1 MQDEEKTEGGASS
14 PESQAQD
21 GATPSSA
28 ESLVAGEPPRN
39 PNMKWYII
47 HSYSGFERKVKESL
61 ESRVQAFGLQDK
73 IGRVLIPTEPV
84 TEVRGGKKY
93 TTERMFYPGYVLV
106 EMDMDDHVW
115 HVVKSTPRV
124 TGFVGT
130 GQQPTPLSEEEVSHI
145 VYRVSEGKDKPKL
158 KVKFEKNE
166 AVKITEGPFASFDGI
181 VDEVNE
187 DRETLKV
194 MVTIFGRSTPVELE
208 FNAAGKATP
217 APPVGPALGQAQ
229 INIMEF
235 CKQFNARTNAKELEG
250 LIVPVVVTVYND
262 RSFSFITKTPP
273 ASVLLKRAAGIAK
286 GSGTPN
292 KDKVGKVTAKQVEDI
307 AKHKMP
313 DLNAASVEAAT
324 KSVRGTAR
332 SMGIDVIG

>member
-1 MQDEEKTEGGASS
+1 MDTEERKEAAAPENGAPPAGAEG
-14 PESQAQD
+14 
-21 GATPSSA
+21 
-28 ESLVAGEPPRN
+28 AGEGAAAAPGEGAQAPPVN

-47 HSYSGFERKVKESL
+47 HTYSGFERKVRESL
-61 ESRVQAFGLQDK
+61 ESRIQAFGLQEK

-106 EMDMDDHVW
+106 EMDLTGFRSGGEGDQVW

-130 GQQPTPLSEEEVSHI
+130 ANDPTPLSDEEVNHI
-145 VYRVSEGKDKPKL
+145 VYRVNIGKDKPKL

-166 AVKITEGPFASFDGI
+166 SVRITEGPFATFTGV

-208 FNAAGKATP
+208 FG
-217 APPVGPALGQAQ
+217 
-229 INIMEF
+229 
-235 CKQFNARTNAKELEG
+235 
-250 LIVPVVVTVYND
+250 
-262 RSFSFITKTPP
+262 
-273 ASVLLKRAAGIAK
+273 
-286 GSGTPN
+286 
-292 KDKVGKVTAKQVEDI
+292 QVEKV
-307 AKHKMP
+307 A
-313 DLNAASVEAAT
+313 
-324 KSVRGTAR
+324 
-332 SMGIDVIG
+332 

>member
-1 MQDEEKTEGGASS
+1 MMEETKT
-14 PESQAQD
+14 QND
-21 GATPSSA
+21 TTPA
-28 ESLVAGEPPRN
+28 AD
-39 PNMKWYII
+39 PNMRWYII

-61 ESRVQAFGLQDK
+61 ESRVEAFGLQDK

-130 GQQPTPLSEEEVSHI
+130 GQQPTPLSEEEVNQI
-145 VYRVSEGKDKPKL
+145 VYRVETGRDKPRL
-158 KVKFEKNE
+158 KVKFEKND
-166 AVKITEGPFASFDGI
+166 AVRITEGPFANFNGM

-208 FNAAGKATP
+208 FG
-217 APPVGPALGQAQ
+217 
-229 INIMEF
+229 
-235 CKQFNARTNAKELEG
+235 
-250 LIVPVVVTVYND
+250 
-262 RSFSFITKTPP
+262 
-273 ASVLLKRAAGIAK
+273 
-286 GSGTPN
+286 
-292 KDKVGKVTAKQVEDI
+292 QVEKV
-307 AKHKMP
+307 A
-313 DLNAASVEAAT
+313 
-324 KSVRGTAR
+324 
-332 SMGIDVIG
+332 

>member
-1 MQDEEKTEGGASS
+1 MQDEEKNQTATDSEGASQS
-14 PESQAQD
+14 TDATGGAQD
-21 GATPSSA
+21 GTAAP
-28 ESLVAGEPPRN
+28 EQPKN

-73 IGRVLIPTEPV
+73 IGRVLIPTEAV

-93 TTERMFYPGYVLV
+93 TSERMFYPGYVLV

-130 GQQPTPLSEEEVSHI
+130 GQQPTPLSEDEVNQI
-145 VYRVSEGKDKPKL
+145 VYRVAEGKEKPKL

-166 AVKITEGPFASFDGI
+166 SVRITEGPFASFTGV

-208 FNAAGKATP
+208 FG
-217 APPVGPALGQAQ
+217 
-229 INIMEF
+229 
-235 CKQFNARTNAKELEG
+235 
-250 LIVPVVVTVYND
+250 
-262 RSFSFITKTPP
+262 
-273 ASVLLKRAAGIAK
+273 
-286 GSGTPN
+286 
-292 KDKVGKVTAKQVEDI
+292 QVEKV
-307 AKHKMP
+307 A
-313 DLNAASVEAAT
+313 
-324 KSVRGTAR
+324 
-332 SMGIDVIG
+332 